1 MSIEIQDPELK
12 EMFEHGLYFH
22 GHLCPAMPLGLR
34 AGLLARRKLG
44 VGRSQDK
51 ELMVLAETAEGHA
64 MACFLD
70 GVMMATGCTYGK
82 GNCKKLRYG
91 KLAFTLIDKKGKRQ
105 VRVSVK
111 PEFIFQALKTSPF
124 IAKRKAGVP
133 PQDVERELA
142 EAAVNKVLNLPEE
155 QLFNVGEITPVEP
168 EKVSGTF
175 EAHPCEKCGEAVY
188 AKWIRVKDGKFYC
201 ISCSGYKG

>member
-1 MSIEIQDPELK
+1 MAIEIQDPELK

-51 ELMVLAETAEGHA
+51 ELMLLAETAEGHA

-91 KLAFTLIDKKGKRQ
+91 KLAFTLIDRKAKKQ
-105 VRVSVK
+105 IRVSVK
-111 PEFIFQALKTSPF
+111 AEFILQALKTSPF
-124 IAKRKAGVP
+124 IAQRKMGVP
-133 PQDVERELA
+133 PQEVKREIA
-142 EAAVNKVLNLPEE
+142 EAAVNKVMNLPEE
-155 QLFNVGEITPVEP
+155 EIFNIGEVVPCEP
-168 EKVSGTF
+168 EVIKGIF
-175 EAHPCEKCGEAVY
+175 EAYPCEKCGEVVY

-201 ISCSGYKG
+201 IPCSGYKE